1 MLLPE
6 DIFRNNSPRRKPKTS
21 CNSSL
26 IVIIYKNLTI
36 FQLLIKKEE
45 AMSLQ
50 HFTDSNFKKEVL
62 ESNIPVLV
70 DFWANW
76 CGPCKMIAPIVDELA
91 KEYSGRMKIGK
102 VDVDGNSSLASKYG
116 VMSIPTLIF
125 FKDGKIMVQVSGAL
139 NKSALKQKIEE
150 NL

>member
-1 MLLPE
+1 
-6 DIFRNNSPRRKPKTS
+6 
-21 CNSSL
+21 
-26 IVIIYKNLTI
+26 
-36 FQLLIKKEE
+36 
-45 AMSLQ
+45 MSTE

-91 KEYSGRMKIGK
+91 KEYAGKMKIGK
-102 VDVDGNSSLASKYG
+102 VDVDNNSAVASKYG

-125 FKDGKIMVQVSGAL
+125 FKNGKIMDQVSGAL